1 MSLNKHITATKFPFI
16 SLLVKP
22 VDNAG
27 HVISWATTGN
37 IMRHILMAIGA
48 LSAVA
53 MAAPAAASINVPVSG
68 ASNTCDT
75 APADTT
81 PAAIKCV
88 GYFDGQVLD
97 QADSATIG
105 TALSAL
111 GVSYSGQLSDYLTLT
126 GLTGSVDLTA
136 FGTLTG
142 IQTIGIHFGNAI
154 GQDNFLGN
162 VTAFYQIDFG
172 STGSILHLNVPGS
185 SSATLF
191 TSTAAVPE
199 PATWALMLLGFG
211 GIGMSMRRGRRH
223 SKQALMQIA

>member
-1 MSLNKHITATKFPFI
+1 MRPIFI
-16 SLLVKP
+16 
-22 VDNAG
+22 
-27 HVISWATTGN
+27 
-37 IMRHILMAIGA
+37 AIGA
-48 LSAVA
+48 LSMIA
-53 MAAPAAASINVPVSG
+53 MAAPAAASINVPVTG

-81 PAAIKCV
+81 PTATKCV
-88 GYFDGQVLD
+88 GYFAGQVLD
-97 QADSATIG
+97 QADSSTIA

-111 GVSYSGQLSDYLTLT
+111 GVSYTGQLADYQSVT
-126 GLTGSVDLTA
+126 GLGGTVDLTA
-136 FGTLTG
+136 FGILTG
-142 IQTIGIHFGNAI
+142 VQTIGIHFGNAT
-154 GQDNFLGN
+154 GEDNALGN